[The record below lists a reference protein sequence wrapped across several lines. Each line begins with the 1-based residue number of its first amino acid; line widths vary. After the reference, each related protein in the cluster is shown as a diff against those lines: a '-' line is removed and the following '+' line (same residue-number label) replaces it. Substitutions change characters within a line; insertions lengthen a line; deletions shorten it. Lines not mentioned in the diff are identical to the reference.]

1 MWIDTHAHVN
11 FKVFEADWR
20 VVVDRAVAAG
30 VEKIIVVGA
39 DLASSRRAVEL
50 AQEHPALFA
59 SVGIHPHHARDI
71 KSVKSIKELARQP
84 RVVAI
89 GEIGLDYHVYKN
101 SKYPSTTLR
110 INDDLKAIQKEL
122 FEMQLEVARELD
134 KPVII
139 HSREAGEEVLE
150 IARGVKGVF
159 HCFGGSKKYLKKIV
173 AAGLYVSFTG
183 QITYVSDR
191 AEVAKTVPLD
201 RLLVETDCPYMPPFA
216 KATGGKPRRSEPGDV
231 IIIGQW
237 QARLRNLPE
246 SEVEQAT
253 TANAEKLFG
262 LEL

>member
-1 MWIDTHAHVN
+1 MWIDTHSHVN
-11 FKVFEADWR
+11 FKVFETDWR
-20 VVVDRAVAAG
+20 GVVDRAVAAG

-50 AQEHPALFA
+50 AQQHPALYA
-59 SVGIHPHHARDI
+59 AVGIHPHHATSI
-71 KSVKSIKELARQP
+71 KSIKGIKSIKNLAKQP

-101 SKYPSTTLR
+101 SKYEIKDIDKQL
-110 INDDLKAIQKEL
+110 QKEL
-122 FEMQLEVARELD
+122 FEAQLQVAQEAN

-139 HSREAGEEVLE
+139 HSREAREEVLE
-150 IARGVKGVF
+150 IARGARGVF
-159 HCFGGSKKYLKKIV
+159 HCFGGSKKYLKKV
-173 AAGLYVSFTG
+173 LEAGLYVSFTG
-183 QITYVSDR
+183 QITYVPDR

-201 RLLVETDCPYMPPFA
+201 RLLVETDCPYMPPHREE
-216 KATGGKPRRSEPGDV
+216 RRSEPGDV

-246 SEVEQAT
+246 SEVERAT